1 MRYMD
6 VMRRIRGLEGRLVE
20 LEGAEDTRID
30 ELADAIEGIRQ
41 DVSKILDLLQKQN
54 GGEPVAG

>member
-1 MRYMD
+1 MCYMD

-54 GGEPVAG
+54 GGGPVAK